1 MLAVMVSMLALSAYF
16 VYNDYENI
24 LEAKRQETLNQLEGI
39 AKTLS
44 LAVDP
49 YDYQHLLTAY
59 TGRDAIATS
68 DQDEKYSSINQL
80 FQKALNVNGLNT
92 PIYTLTYDENK
103 GSFDFIVT
111 SSETPYFRHQY
122 DTYPAAL
129 KSNYQQG
136 GVIPPYED
144 DHGTWLSAF
153 YPIKAPTGEVLGV
166 VQVDRFYEDFQKE
179 AYAILKQDLM
189 VSGLAFLFVMGLMF
203 TAINRMVQGE
213 KKFVDDLESE
223 VDLRTQEVV
232 EQKEEIQ
239 ELLHDT
245 QEKNEELVAAEEE
258 LRQQSEQ
265 LLAVNETLET
275 AHHEIV
281 LKTTKLQD
289 SLQYAR
295 RIQSTIL
302 PPGKLFFDT
311 LEDHFVFYRPRD
323 VVSGDFYWTHTYRQ
337 RTIIAAVD
345 CTGHGVPGA
354 FMSLLGT
361 NALNHLVKTRGVHDP
376 ALLLDALHQEISTTL
391 DQRNT
396 QNKDGMDAAVVVI
409 DRQKNEL
416 QFAGAR
422 NPLLLIR
429 EGEAE
434 LVKGDRFSIGGR
446 KESHDK
452 EYYQTHSF
460 PIQKG
465 MTAYIY
471 SDGFQDQF
479 GGPDNRKFLSR
490 KFREMLVDLHPQP
503 MADQAEILSM
513 RLAEWQGDHHQ
524 TDDILVMGFR
534 L

>member
-1 MLAVMVSMLALSAYF
+1 MISMLALSAYF

-24 LEAKRQETLNQLEGI
+24 LEAKKQETLNQLEGI

-49 YDYQHLLTAY
+49 EDYQDLLISY
-59 TGRDAIATS
+59 PSRDAISKS
-68 DQDEKYSSINQL
+68 DQDGKYHSINQL
-80 FQKALNVNGLNT
+80 FQNALDINGLKT
-92 PIYTLTYDENK
+92 PIYTLTYNEPRE
-103 GSFDFIVT
+103 SFDFIVT
-111 SSETPYFRHQY
+111 SSETPYFRHEY
-122 DTYPAAL
+122 DTYPAVL
-129 KSNYQQG
+129 KANYQMG
-136 GVIPPYED
+136 GVIPPYQD

-153 YPIKAPTGEVLGV
+153 HPIKTPAGEVLGV

-189 VSGLAFLFVMGLMF
+189 VSGLAFVFVMGLMF
-203 TAINRMVQGE
+203 TAINRMMKGE
-213 KKFVDDLESE
+213 KRFVDDLESE
-223 VDLRTQEVV
+223 VDKRTNEVI

-239 ELLHDT
+239 SLLYDT

-265 LLAVNETLET
+265 LMAINETLET
-275 AHHEIV
+275 AHHEILV
-281 LKTTKLQD
+281 KTTKLQD

-302 PPGKLFFDT
+302 PPGKLFFET
-311 LEDHFVFYRPRD
+311 LPDHFVFYRPRD
-323 VVSGDFYWTHTYRQ
+323 VVSGDFYWTHTVRQ

-361 NALNHLVKTRGVHDP
+361 NALNHLVKTRGLHDP
-376 ALLLDALHQEISTTL
+376 GLLLDALHQEIRTTL
-391 DQRNT
+391 DQKNT
-396 QNKDGMDAAVVVI
+396 MNRDGMDAAVVVI
-409 DRQKNEL
+409 DRQKNEI
-416 QFAGAR
+416 QFAGAK

-429 EGEAE
+429 DGEVE
-434 LVKGDRFSIGGR
+434 LIKGDRFSIGGR
-446 KESHDK
+446 KDSHEK

-460 PIQKG
+460 PIEEG
-465 MTAYIY
+465 LTAYIY
-471 SDGFQDQF
+471 SDGYQDQF

-490 KFREMLVDLHPQP
+490 KFREMLVELHPTP
-503 MADQAEILSM
+503 MADQAELLAM
-513 RLAEWQGDHHQ
+513 RLAEWQGDHVQ
-524 TDDILVMGFR
+524 TDDILVMGLR